1 VLEAHGRST
10 RTRNDEP
17 RSNQHH
23 TYIHLT
29 TIYLQ
34 MSHQAATWIAFGA
47 VCRRSLTTLTAARNS
62 PRHQLAGYKPS
73 GHSYLA
79 SQAARGRKI
88 PKNHFT
94 ANRTLR
100 NDAVEHTPTQKD
112 SKRKTARS
120 NAASTSLRRVAVEA
134 QRSRDGLVKG
144 KGRKRHVDPV
154 AETKEVKAFC
164 AAESYSVST
173 ARRLMM
179 QEGFHPDPLITDL
192 FPQVL
197 HVQTPNY
204 ITQDPETGEKKEQGI
219 GNVFIFSGSVVTWNV
234 PEHIG
239 NNIVTRII
247 RPAAENPHQ
256 TEVEDFAYLED
267 STRDSSV
274 IVGDT
279 IVLGTRPSHDH
290 QHQHVE
296 GTDPDSPSR
305 HETDTVLAKIA
316 YSSALARSTKLAV
329 LEEALALYFQSTR
342 QIPTTLSAGSPLRFT
357 RQFILRKT
365 GELLSIRAQLNLYS
379 ELTDSLPDLFWD
391 SPHNLGLESYYDSLG
406 KALDVGVRI
415 KVLNEKMDYAS
426 EIAAVLRER
435 LSEKHS
441 TGLEWLIIG
450 LITIEVMFGIFE
462 ISELWREKH
471 SAIEAEETRRLLN
484 RFLEV
489 QLAKE
494 SSARS

>member
-1 VLEAHGRST
+1 
-10 RTRNDEP
+10 
-17 RSNQHH
+17 
-23 TYIHLT
+23 
-29 TIYLQ
+29 
-34 MSHQAATWIAFGA
+34 MSHRAATWIAFGA
-47 VCRRSLTTLTAARNS
+47 ICRRSLTTLTAARDS
-62 PRHQLAGYKPS
+62 PRHQLSTHRLPGQ
-73 GHSYLA
+73 SYLA

-94 ANRTLR
+94 ANRPLR
-100 NDAVEHTPTQKD
+100 QDAPPEPSKKE
-112 SKRKTARS
+112 SKRKNTRS
-120 NAASTSLRRVAVEA
+120 KAASTSLRRVAVEA
-134 QRSRDGLVKG
+134 QRSRDGLVRG

-154 AETKEVKAFC
+154 AETKEVTAYC
-164 AAESYSVST
+164 AAETYQVSA
-173 ARRLMM
+173 ARRLLM
-179 QEGFHPDPLITDL
+179 QEGFRPDPLKTDL
-192 FPQVL
+192 YPQVL
-197 HVQTPNY
+197 HVQTPNFVS
-204 ITQDPETGEKKEQGI
+204 QDPATGEKREQGI
-219 GNVFIFSGSVVTWNV
+219 GDVFVFPSGSVVTWNV

-247 RPAAENPHQ
+247 RPAAENAHQ
-256 TEVEDFAYLED
+256 VEVEDFEYLED
-267 STRDSSV
+267 DTRDSSV

-279 IVLGTRPSHDH
+279 IVLGTKPSNDH
-290 QHQHVE
+290 QQQHDTTN
-296 GTDPDSPSR
+296 TDCPPG
-305 HETDTVLAKIA
+305 HETDTILAKIA

-329 LEEALALYFQSTR
+329 LEEALDNYFQSTR

-391 SPHNLGLESYYDSLG
+391 SPHNLGLESYYESLG

-450 LITIEVMFGIFE
+450 LITIEVLFGIFE
-462 ISELWREKH
+462 ISELWREKNE
-471 SAIEAEETRRLLN
+471 AVEAETTRKLLN
-484 RFLEV
+484 RFLEM

-494 SSARS
+494 SRCSSVSE

>member
-1 VLEAHGRST
+1 
-10 RTRNDEP
+10 
-17 RSNQHH
+17 
-23 TYIHLT
+23 
-29 TIYLQ
+29 
-34 MSHQAATWIAFGA
+34 MSHRAATWVAFGA
-47 VCRRSLTTLTAARNS
+47 ICRRSLTTLTAARDS
-62 PRHQLAGYKPS
+62 PRHQLS
-73 GHSYLA
+73 GHRIPGQSYLA

-94 ANRTLR
+94 ANRALR
-100 NDAVEHTPTQKD
+100 QDAPSEPPKKE
-112 SKRKTARS
+112 SKRKNTRS
-120 NAASTSLRRVAVEA
+120 KAASTSLRRVAVEA
-134 QRSRDGLVKG
+134 QRSRDGLVRG

-154 AETKEVKAFC
+154 AETKEVTAYC
-164 AAESYSVST
+164 AAETYQVSA
-173 ARRLMM
+173 ARRLLM
-179 QEGFHPDPLITDL
+179 QEGFRPDPLKTDL
-192 FPQVL
+192 YPQVL
-197 HVQTPNY
+197 HVQTPNFVS
-204 ITQDPETGEKKEQGI
+204 QDPETGAKREQGI
-219 GNVFIFSGSVVTWNV
+219 GDVFVFPSGSVVTWNV

-247 RPAAENPHQ
+247 RSAAENPHQ
-256 TEVEDFAYLED
+256 VEVEDFEYLED

-279 IVLGTRPSHDH
+279 IVLGTKPPNDY
-290 QHQHVE
+290 QQQQQDT
-296 GTDPDSPSR
+296 TDPDPQPG
-305 HETDTVLAKIA
+305 HDTDTILAKIA

-329 LEEALALYFQSTR
+329 LEEALAHYFQSTR

-365 GELLSIRAQLNLYS
+365 GELLSIRAQLNIYS

-391 SPHNLGLESYYDSLG
+391 SPHNLGLESYYESLG

-415 KVLNEKMDYAS
+415 KVLNEKMDYAN

-462 ISELWREKH
+462 ISELWREKNE
-471 SAIEAEETRRLLN
+471 AVEAETTRKLLN

-489 QLAKE
+489 QLAKGSRR
-494 SSARS
+494 SSVSE

>member
-1 VLEAHGRST
+1 
-10 RTRNDEP
+10 
-17 RSNQHH
+17 
-23 TYIHLT
+23 
-29 TIYLQ
+29 

-47 VCRRSLTTLTAARNS
+47 ICRRSLTTLTAARNS
-62 PRHQLAGYKPS
+62 PRHQLLGYKSP

-94 ANRTLR
+94 ANRPLR
-100 NDAVEHTPTQKD
+100 QDAPEPAQNQKD
-112 SKRKTARS
+112 FKRKTARS

-154 AETKEVKAFC
+154 AETKEVTAFC

-179 QEGFHPDPLITDL
+179 QEGFHPDPLKTDL

-219 GNVFIFSGSVVTWNV
+219 GDVFVFPSGSVVTWNV

-267 STRDSSV
+267 GTRDSSV

-279 IVLGTRPSHDH
+279 IVLGTRPSSDY
-290 QHQHVE
+290 QQAE
-296 GTDPDSPSR
+296 AASSDSDSPSR
-305 HETDTVLAKIA
+305 HEADTVLAKIA

-462 ISELWREKH
+462 ISELWRERN
-471 SAIEAEETRRLLN
+471 SAVEAEETRKLLN
-484 RFLEV
+484 QYLAT

>member
-1 VLEAHGRST
+1 
-10 RTRNDEP
+10 
-17 RSNQHH
+17 
-23 TYIHLT
+23 
-29 TIYLQ
+29 
-34 MSHQAATWIAFGA
+34 MSHRAATWIAFGA
-47 VCRRSLTTLTAARNS
+47 ICRRSLTTLTAARDS
-62 PRHQLAGYKPS
+62 PRHQLS
-73 GHSYLA
+73 GHRLPGQSYLA

-94 ANRTLR
+94 ANRALR
-100 NDAVEHTPTQKD
+100 QDAPEPPKKE
-112 SKRKTARS
+112 SKRKNTRS
-120 NAASTSLRRVAVEA
+120 KAASTSLRRVAVEA
-134 QRSRDGLVKG
+134 QRSRDGLVIG

-154 AETKEVKAFC
+154 AATKEVTAYC
-164 AAESYSVST
+164 AAETYQVSA
-173 ARRLMM
+173 ARRLLM
-179 QEGFHPDPLITDL
+179 QEGFRPDPLKTDL
-192 FPQVL
+192 YPQVL
-197 HVQTPNY
+197 HVQTPNFVS
-204 ITQDPETGEKKEQGI
+204 QDPETGAKREQGI
-219 GNVFIFSGSVVTWNV
+219 GDVFVFPSGSVVTWNV

-247 RPAAENPHQ
+247 RPAAENAHQ
-256 TEVEDFAYLED
+256 VEVEDFEYLED
-267 STRDSSV
+267 SSRDSSV

-279 IVLGTRPSHDH
+279 IVLGTKPSNDY
-290 QHQHVE
+290 QPQQQQQQQQDTTT
-296 GTDPDSPSR
+296 TDSSPPG
-305 HETDTVLAKIA
+305 HETDTILAKIA

-329 LEEALALYFQSTR
+329 LEEALDHYFQSTR

-391 SPHNLGLESYYDSLG
+391 SPHNLGLESYYESLG

-450 LITIEVMFGIFE
+450 LITIEVLFGIFE
-462 ISELWREKH
+462 ISELWREKGE
-471 SAIEAEETRRLLN
+471 AVEAETTRKLLN

-494 SSARS
+494 SRCSGVAE

>member
-1 VLEAHGRST
+1 
-10 RTRNDEP
+10 
-17 RSNQHH
+17 
-23 TYIHLT
+23 
-29 TIYLQ
+29 
-34 MSHQAATWIAFGA
+34 MSHRAATWVAFGA
-47 VCRRSLTTLTAARNS
+47 ICRRSLTTLTSARSS
-62 PRHQLAGYKPS
+62 PRHQLTGYKLP

-79 SQAARGRKI
+79 SQTARGRKI

-94 ANRTLR
+94 ANRPAR
-100 NDAVEHTPTQKD
+100 QDAIEAQKKESTPEIQSKNI
-112 SKRKTARS
+112 KRKSARS
-120 NAASTSLRRVAVEA
+120 QAASTSLRRVAVEA

-144 KGRKRHVDPV
+144 KGRKRHVDPI
-154 AETKEVKAFC
+154 AETKEVTAFC
-164 AAESYSVST
+164 AAETYHVST
-173 ARRLMM
+173 ARQLLV
-179 QEGFHPDPLITDL
+179 QERFRPDPLKTDL

-197 HVQTPNY
+197 HVQTPNF
-204 ITQDPETGEKKEQGI
+204 ISQDPETGEKKEQGI
-219 GNVFIFSGSVVTWNV
+219 GDVFVFPSGSVVTWNV
-234 PEHIG
+234 PEHVG

-256 TEVEDFAYLED
+256 VEVEDFEYLED
-267 STRDSSV
+267 GTRDSSV

-279 IVLGTRPSHDH
+279 IVLGTKPSSDYPH
-290 QHQHVE
+290 QQQYNE
-296 GTDPDSPSR
+296 PASTSDAETPSR
-305 HETDTVLAKIA
+305 HETDTILAKIA

-329 LEEALALYFQSTR
+329 LEEALAHYFQSTR

-391 SPHNLGLESYYDSLG
+391 SPHNLGLESYYESLG

-450 LITIEVMFGIFE
+450 LITIEVLFGIFE
-462 ISELWREKH
+462 ISELWREKN
-471 SAIEAEETRRLLN
+471 SAAEVETTRMLLN
-484 RFLEV
+484 QFLAA

-494 SSARS
+494 NQGKA

>member
-1 VLEAHGRST
+1 
-10 RTRNDEP
+10 
-17 RSNQHH
+17 
-23 TYIHLT
+23 
-29 TIYLQ
+29 
-34 MSHQAATWIAFGA
+34 MSHRTATWIAFGA
-47 VCRRSLTTLTAARNS
+47 VCRRSLTTLTAANHS
-62 PRHQLAGYKPS
+62 PRHQLLVS
-73 GHSYLA
+73 GHRLPGHSCLA

-94 ANRTLR
+94 ANRALR
-100 NDAVEHTPTQKD
+100 QDSAPEQRKKD
-112 SKRKTARS
+112 SKRKTTRS
-120 NAASTSLRRVAVEA
+120 KAASTSLRRVAVEA
-134 QRSRDGLVKG
+134 QQSRDGLVRG

-154 AETKEVKAFC
+154 AETKEVTAYC
-164 AAESYSVST
+164 AAETYRVEA
-173 ARRLMM
+173 ARRLLM
-179 QEGFHPDPLITDL
+179 QEGFHPDPLKTNL
-192 FPQVL
+192 YPQVL
-197 HVQTPNY
+197 HVQTPNFVS
-204 ITQDPETGEKKEQGI
+204 QDAETGQKREHGV
-219 GNVFIFSGSVVTWNV
+219 GDVFVFPSGSVVTWNV

-247 RPAAENPHQ
+247 HSAADNPHQ
-256 TEVEDFAYLED
+256 VEVEDFEYLED
-267 STRDSSV
+267 ATRDSSV

-279 IVLGTRPSHDH
+279 IVLATKPTNDQQQQHD
-290 QHQHVE
+290 
-296 GTDPDSPSR
+296 TTSTPDSDSPPR
-305 HETDTVLAKIA
+305 HETDTILAKIA

-329 LEEALALYFQSTR
+329 LEEALAHYFQSTR
-342 QIPTTLSAGSPLRFT
+342 KIPTTLSAGSPLRFT

-391 SPHNLGLESYYDSLG
+391 SPHNLGLESYYESLG

-462 ISELWREKH
+462 ISELWREKN
-471 SAIEAEETRRLLN
+471 EAVETETTRRLLN
-484 RFLEV
+484 RFLEM

-494 SSARS
+494 SRSSE

>member
-1 VLEAHGRST
+1 
-10 RTRNDEP
+10 
-17 RSNQHH
+17 
-23 TYIHLT
+23 
-29 TIYLQ
+29 
-34 MSHQAATWIAFGA
+34 MSHRAATWIAFGA
-47 VCRRSLTTLTAARNS
+47 VCRRSLTTLTAARDS
-62 PRHQLAGYKPS
+62 PRHQLSAHRLPGQ
-73 GHSYLA
+73 SYLA

-94 ANRTLR
+94 ANRSLR
-100 NDAVEHTPTQKD
+100 QDAPPEPSKKD
-112 SKRKTARS
+112 SKRKNTRS
-120 NAASTSLRRVAVEA
+120 KAASTSLRRVAVEA
-134 QRSRDGLVKG
+134 QRSRDGLVRG

-154 AETKEVKAFC
+154 AETKEVTAYC
-164 AAESYSVST
+164 AAETYQVSA
-173 ARRLMM
+173 ARRLLM
-179 QEGFHPDPLITDL
+179 QEGFRPDPLKTDL
-192 FPQVL
+192 YPQVL
-197 HVQTPNY
+197 HVQTPNFVSL
-204 ITQDPETGEKKEQGI
+204 DPATGEKREQGI
-219 GNVFIFSGSVVTWNV
+219 GDVFVFPSGSVVTWNV

-247 RPAAENPHQ
+247 RPAAENAHQ
-256 TEVEDFAYLED
+256 VEVEDFEYLED
-267 STRDSSV
+267 DTRDSSV

-279 IVLGTRPSHDH
+279 IVLGTKPSNDH
-290 QHQHVE
+290 QQQQD
-296 GTDPDSPSR
+296 TTNTDSPPG
-305 HETDTVLAKIA
+305 HETDTILAKIA

-329 LEEALALYFQSTR
+329 LEEALDHYFQSTR

-391 SPHNLGLESYYDSLG
+391 SPHNLGLESYYESLG

-450 LITIEVMFGIFE
+450 LITIEVLFGIFE
-462 ISELWREKH
+462 ISELWREKNE
-471 SAIEAEETRRLLN
+471 AVEAETTRKLLN
-484 RFLEV
+484 RFLEM

-494 SSARS
+494 SRCSSVSE

>member
-1 VLEAHGRST
+1 
-10 RTRNDEP
+10 
-17 RSNQHH
+17 
-23 TYIHLT
+23 
-29 TIYLQ
+29 
-34 MSHQAATWIAFGA
+34 MSHRAATWIEFGA
-47 VCRRSLTTLTAARNS
+47 ICRRSLTTLTAARS
-62 PRHQLAGYKPS
+62 SARDRLTTSYIPS
-73 GHSYLA
+73 GHQYVA

-94 ANRTLR
+94 SNRIVR
-100 NDAVEHTPTQKD
+100 QDHPTIPQKEP
-112 SKRKTARS
+112 KRKSASRS
-120 NAASTSLRRVAVEA
+120 QAASTSLRRVAVEA
-134 QRSRDGLVKG
+134 QRNRDGLVKG
-144 KGRKRHVDPV
+144 KGRKRHVDPI
-154 AETKEVKAFC
+154 AETKDVTAYC
-164 AAESYSVST
+164 AAETYQIAT
-173 ARRLMM
+173 ARQLLS
-179 QEGFHPDPLITDL
+179 QEGFHPDPLRTDL

-197 HVQTPNY
+197 HVQTPNF
-204 ITQDPETGEKKEQGI
+204 ISKDEETGENKEQGI
-219 GNVFIFSGSVVTWNV
+219 GDVFVFPSGSVVTWNV

-256 TEVEDFAYLED
+256 VEIEDFEYLED
-267 STRDSSV
+267 VTRVSSV

-279 IVLGTRPSHDH
+279 ILIGTKPSEEHHH
-290 QHQHVE
+290 QHHQHHSE
-296 GTDPDSPSR
+296 AATAFDSDAPPR
-305 HETDTVLAKIA
+305 HETDTILAKIA

-329 LEEALALYFQSTR
+329 LENALSNYFQTTR
-342 QIPTTLSAGSPLRFT
+342 RIPTTLSAGSRLNFT

-391 SPHNLGLESYYDSLG
+391 SPHNLGLESYYESLG

-441 TGLEWLIIG
+441 TELEWLIIF
-450 LITIEVMFGIFE
+450 LISIEVVFGIFE
-462 ISELWREKH
+462 LWRERNH
-471 SAIEAEETRRLLN
+471 GIEAEKTRALLDE
-484 RFLEV
+484 FLAA

-494 SSARS
+494 KAVAT

>member
-1 VLEAHGRST
+1 
-10 RTRNDEP
+10 
-17 RSNQHH
+17 
-23 TYIHLT
+23 
-29 TIYLQ
+29 

-62 PRHQLAGYKPS
+62 PRHQLAGYKPP

-79 SQAARGRKI
+79 SHAARGRKI

-94 ANRTLR
+94 ANRPLR
-100 NDAVEHTPTQKD
+100 HDSVGHTQTHKD

-154 AETKEVKAFC
+154 AETKEVTAFC

-179 QEGFHPDPLITDL
+179 QEGFHPDPLKTDL

-204 ITQDPETGEKKEQGI
+204 ITQDPETGEKKEQGS
-219 GNVFIFSGSVVTWNV
+219 GDVFIFPSGSAVTWNV

-239 NNIVTRII
+239 NNIVTRILL
-247 RPAAENPHQ
+247 PAAENPHQ

-267 STRDSSV
+267 GTRDSSV

-296 GTDPDSPSR
+296 STDPDSPSG

-462 ISELWREKH
+462 ISELWGGRN
-471 SAIEAEETRRLLN
+471 SAAEADETRKLLN